1 MTSQRG
7 GEPARSLR
15 RPHQF
20 IADGV
25 EVGDGDAER
34 QDARHE
40 RRGAPVV
47 RGRGERGGNVWSRL
61 ESSGVVPGLAIVDAR
76 GRSGSFREGGYYI
89 SPATLRGG
97 SLRVSRGAPF
107 AVHRDN
113 ITSAFA
119 DPDGRNSG

>member
-1 MTSQRG
+1 MTSERG
-7 GEPARSLR
+7 GEPVWSLR

-61 ESSGVVPGLAIVDAR
+61 ESSGVIPGLAIVDAG
-76 GRSGSFREGGYYI
+76 GRSGSFREGG
-89 SPATLRGG
+89 
-97 SLRVSRGAPF
+97 
-107 AVHRDN
+107 
-113 ITSAFA
+113 
-119 DPDGRNSG
+119 

>member
-7 GEPARSLR
+7 GEPVRSLR

-47 RGRGERGGNVWSRL
+47 RGGRGARGGNVRSRL
-61 ESSGVVPGLAIVDAR
+61 ETSGVIPGLAIVDAG
-76 GRSGSFREGGYYI
+76 GRSGSFREGG
-89 SPATLRGG
+89 
-97 SLRVSRGAPF
+97 
-107 AVHRDN
+107 
-113 ITSAFA
+113 
-119 DPDGRNSG
+119 